1 MYNGKYTKIDMMRK
15 RPCTTCHGKGST
27 GSFEGKACYHCNS
40 SGKVTAKW
48 NDVRCIYQKL

>member
-15 RPCTTCHGKGST
+15 RPCTTCHGKGSI

-48 NDVRCIYQKL
+48 NDVRCIY